1 MVVESDLINVD
12 TEGGIYTPSTEQQG
26 FLLKLGEITNVMED
40 MLKLEVMV
48 MAIFWYYCNIY
59 EDSAVEESQSRKVS

>member
-48 MAIFWYYCNIY
+48 MAIF
-59 EDSAVEESQSRKVS
+59 